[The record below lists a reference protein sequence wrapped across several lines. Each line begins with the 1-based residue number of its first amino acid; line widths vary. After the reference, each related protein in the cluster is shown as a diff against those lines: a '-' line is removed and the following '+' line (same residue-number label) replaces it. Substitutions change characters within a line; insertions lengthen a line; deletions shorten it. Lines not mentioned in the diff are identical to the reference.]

1 MDGKGQISTV
11 TSNAQQN
18 LQTPVQ
24 TVFGTVTMVTGF
36 LAESL
41 ALVNKCGS
49 ISASSHE
56 INSHAT
62 CEKFVTAKISRS
74 MVIDFWQLTLTWT
87 VFLNFCETFH
97 DVRKVLMGSNSVQSG
112 EPSSKCMISTAVKLS
127 RRRFDGGR
135 EKRGGRVDISSCH
148 LGVLSLQ
155 MKN

>member
-1 MDGKGQISTV
+1 MDGKGQRSTV

-18 LQTPVQ
+18 LQAPVQ

-62 CEKFVTAKISRS
+62 REKFVMAKIPRS
-74 MVIDFWQLTLTWT
+74 MVIDFWQLTLT
-87 VFLNFCETFH
+87 
-97 DVRKVLMGSNSVQSG
+97 
-112 EPSSKCMISTAVKLS
+112 
-127 RRRFDGGR
+127 
-135 EKRGGRVDISSCH
+135 
-148 LGVLSLQ
+148 
-155 MKN
+155 